1 MISPWD
7 MVESNLRSEFSTAK
21 IQLTMKF
28 SRVYN
33 LMLHISLHIAKKIH
47 YTLWIPIQ
55 QIVLLNENWYLYTTY
70 LHKFTSW
77 NCPLCASS
85 IPNILALRGYSNA
98 HTHTH
103 TWVKP
108 FLYDNNG
115 LQVSGL
121 IRIKVKI
128 QGFSKGVV
136 VVENVLD
143 SLLVFLLGIFSC
155 LKKTPF
161 LRIVRQHRRTCHL
174 LKSDE
179 K

>member
-1 MISPWD
+1 MIF
-7 MVESNLRSEFSTAK
+7 L
-21 IQLTMKF
+21 
-28 SRVYN
+28 YN

-47 YTLWIPIQ
+47 YTLNI
-55 QIVLLNENWYLYTTY
+55 NWYLYTTF
-70 LHKFTSW
+70 LHKFTTW

-98 HTHTH
+98 HSNTH

-143 SLLVFLLGIFSC
+143 SLLIFLLGIFSC

>member
-1 MISPWD
+1 MKRHLGTKII
-7 MVESNLRSEFSTAK
+7 VRQHYFESDINKANWFLYNIFTQF
-21 IQLTMKF
+21 QL
-28 SRVYN
+28 
-33 LMLHISLHIAKKIH
+33 
-47 YTLWIPIQ
+47 
-55 QIVLLNENWYLYTTY
+55 
-70 LHKFTSW
+70 W
-77 NCPLCASS
+77 NCSLCASS
-85 IPNILALRGYSNA
+85 TKYIGITWLLEC
-98 HTHTH
+98 TH

-143 SLLVFLLGIFSC
+143 SLLIFLLGIFSC

>member
-1 MISPWD
+1 MI
-7 MVESNLRSEFSTAK
+7 FF
-21 IQLTMKF
+21 IQFNAEYFLYILLKKF
-28 SRVYN
+28 TI
-33 LMLHISLHIAKKIH
+33 LF
-47 YTLWIPIQ
+47 
-55 QIVLLNENWYLYTTY
+55 EYLYNKSFYWMKIDIYTQHIYTNSPPEIAHCVHLVY
-70 LHKFTSW
+70 QIYWHYVVT
-77 NCPLCASS
+77 
-85 IPNILALRGYSNA
+85 RMHT

-161 LRIVRQHRRTCHL
+161 LRIIRQHRRTCHL

-179 K
+179 KWKLKNEYLCHWQIRKI

>member
-1 MISPWD
+1 MIF
-7 MVESNLRSEFSTAK
+7 L
-21 IQLTMKF
+21 
-28 SRVYN
+28 YN

-47 YTLWIPIQ
+47 YTQHIYTNSPPEIAHCVHLVY
-55 QIVLLNENWYLYTTY
+55 QIYWHYVVT
-70 LHKFTSW
+70 
-77 NCPLCASS
+77 
-85 IPNILALRGYSNA
+85 RM

-143 SLLVFLLGIFSC
+143 SLLIFLLGIFSC